1 MFFLLVFFILSEANA
16 SVKHCFSGI
25 RGEEWG
31 RIGRNGYKNEALKGL
46 NKQALFLVFSNKKQ
60 EVVIEQQEGRRMRGL
75 KTGGMELE
83 GLTACH
89 ISQ

>member
-25 RGEEWG
+25 RGEEWE

-60 EVVIEQQEGRRMRGL
+60 EVVIEQQEGREREGVIISI
-75 KTGGMELE
+75 LE
-83 GLTACH
+83 TDGLTACH